1 MVPFWSVHNILTKV
15 IGMAVITI
23 NGPIG
28 SGSFEVGQMVA
39 ERLGINYVDRM
50 VIAEAARRIG
60 SPVGNL
66 MEKEQ
71 RIIRFR
77 ERLGRFLQTM
87 LERSAISGVG
97 GEPYFGHGTEMLPA
111 ETYTELLVDS
121 PSASQSVNDKAFID
135 ATSAVIRELATAG
148 DVVIIGRGGNM
159 ILSGF
164 PGVLHV
170 GLLAPLES
178 RIENIMTREHYNR
191 QEATKYVLE
200 LEEAR
205 LAFFR
210 KFFRVNANDPEL
222 FHIILNGALIRTEI
236 AAEMV
241 VHAAEDMRHSP
252 EGVPA

>member
-1 MVPFWSVHNILTKV
+1 MP
-15 IGMAVITI
+15 VITI

-39 ERLGINYVDRM
+39 ESLGINYVDRM
-50 VIAEAARRIG
+50 VLAEAARRIG

-66 MEKEQ
+66 VEKEQ

-121 PSASQSVNDKAFID
+121 PSAAQTVNDKAFID
-135 ATSAVIRELATAG
+135 ATSAVINELAAAG

-159 ILSGF
+159 ILADF
-164 PGVLHV
+164 PGALHV
-170 GLLAPLES
+170 GMLAPLDS
-178 RIENIMTREHYNR
+178 RIENIMAREHYNR
-191 QEATKYVLE
+191 EEATRYVLE

-205 LAFFR
+205 IAFFR
-210 KFFRVNANDPEL
+210 KFFRVNANEPEL
-222 FHIILNGALIRTEI
+222 FHIILNGARIRSEI
-236 AAEMV
+236 AAQMV
-241 VHAAEDMRHSP
+241 VHAAEDLRRS
-252 EGVPA
+252 EESVPA

>member
-1 MVPFWSVHNILTKV
+1 MP
-15 IGMAVITI
+15 VITI

-50 VIAEAARRIG
+50 VLAEAARRIG
-60 SPVGNL
+60 SPVGSL
-66 MEKEQ
+66 VEKEQ
-71 RIIRFR
+71 RVVRFR

-111 ETYTELLVDS
+111 ETYTELLGES
-121 PSASQSVNDKAFID
+121 PTASQTVNDKAFID
-135 ATSAVIRELATAG
+135 TTSSVIKEIAGGG

-159 ILSGF
+159 ILSDF
-164 PGVLHV
+164 PGALHV
-170 GLLAPLES
+170 GMLAPLES
-178 RIENIMTREHYNR
+178 RIENIMAREHYNR
-191 QEATKYVLE
+191 QEATKYVAE

-205 LAFFR
+205 IAFFR

-222 FHIILNGALIRTEI
+222 FHLILNGARIGPEV

-241 VHAAEDMRHSP
+241 VHAAEGLRLSA
-252 EGVPA
+252 ENVPA

>member
-1 MVPFWSVHNILTKV
+1 MP
-15 IGMAVITI
+15 VITI

-39 ERLGINYVDRM
+39 ERLGINYMDRM
-50 VIAEAARRIG
+50 VLAEAARRIG
-60 SPVGNL
+60 SPVGSL
-66 MEKEQ
+66 VEKEQ
-71 RIIRFR
+71 RVVRFR

-111 ETYTELLVDS
+111 ETYTELLGES
-121 PSASQSVNDKAFID
+121 PTASQTVNDKAFID
-135 ATSAVIRELATAG
+135 TTSSVIKEIAGGG

-159 ILSGF
+159 ILSDF
-164 PGVLHV
+164 PGTLHV
-170 GLLAPLES
+170 GMLAPLES
-178 RIENIMTREHYNR
+178 RIENIMAREHYNR
-191 QEATKYVLE
+191 QEATKYVAE

-205 LAFFR
+205 IAFFR

-222 FHIILNGALIRTEI
+222 FHLILNGARIRPEI

-241 VHAAEDMRHSP
+241 VHAAEELRLSA
-252 EGVPA
+252 ENVPA

>member
-1 MVPFWSVHNILTKV
+1 
-15 IGMAVITI
+15 MAVITI

-60 SPVGNL
+60 SPVVNL

-71 RIIRFR
+71 RVIRFR

-121 PSASQSVNDKAFID
+121 PSAAQTVNDKAFID
-135 ATSAVIRELATAG
+135 ATSAVINELATAG

-159 ILSGF
+159 ILADF
-164 PGVLHV
+164 PGALHV
-170 GLLAPLES
+170 GMLAPLDS
-178 RIENIMTREHYNR
+178 RIDNIMTREHYNR
-191 QEATKYVLE
+191 EEATKYVLE

-205 LAFFR
+205 VAFFR

-222 FHIILNGALIRTEI
+222 FHIILNGALIRPEI

-241 VHAAEDMRHSP
+241 VDAAEDLMHLS
-252 EGVPA
+252 EGVPAD

>member
-1 MVPFWSVHNILTKV
+1 MP
-15 IGMAVITI
+15 VITI

-39 ERLGINYVDRM
+39 ERLGINYMDRM
-50 VIAEAARRIG
+50 VLAEAARRIG
-60 SPVGNL
+60 SPVGSL
-66 MEKEQ
+66 VEKEQ
-71 RIIRFR
+71 RVVRFR

-111 ETYTELLVDS
+111 ETYTELLGES
-121 PSASQSVNDKAFID
+121 PTASQTVNDKAFID
-135 ATSAVIRELATAG
+135 TTSSVIKEIAGGG

-159 ILSGF
+159 ILSDF
-164 PGVLHV
+164 PGALHV
-170 GLLAPLES
+170 GMLAPLES
-178 RIENIMTREHYNR
+178 RIENIMAREHYNR
-191 QEATKYVLE
+191 QEATKYVAE

-205 LAFFR
+205 IAFFR

-222 FHIILNGALIRTEI
+222 FHLILNGARIRPEI

-241 VHAAEDMRHSP
+241 VHAAEGLKLSA
-252 EGVPA
+252 ENVPA

>member
-1 MVPFWSVHNILTKV
+1 MP
-15 IGMAVITI
+15 VITI

-39 ERLGINYVDRM
+39 ERLGIDYVDRM
-50 VIAEAARRIG
+50 VLAQAARRIG
-60 SPVGNL
+60 SPMASLV
-66 MEKEQ
+66 EKEQ

-111 ETYTELLVDS
+111 ETYTELLGES
-121 PSASQSVNDKAFID
+121 PTSAQTVNDKAFIE
-135 ATSAVIRELATAG
+135 ATSAVIHELASSG
-148 DVVIIGRGGNM
+148 NVVIIGRGANM
-159 ILSGF
+159 ILADL
-164 PGVLHV
+164 PGALHV
-170 GLLAPLES
+170 GMLAPLES
-178 RIENIMTREHYNR
+178 RIENIMAREHYTR
-191 QEATKYVLE
+191 EEATKFVTE

-205 LAFFR
+205 IVFFR

-222 FHIILNGALIRTEI
+222 FHIILNGARIRPEV

-241 VHAAEDMRHSP
+241 VDAAQDLQQYADSL
-252 EGVPA
+252 AQA

>member
-1 MVPFWSVHNILTKV
+1 MP
-15 IGMAVITI
+15 VITI

-39 ERLGINYVDRM
+39 ERLGINYMDRM
-50 VIAEAARRIG
+50 VLAEAARRIG
-60 SPVGNL
+60 SPVGSL
-66 MEKEQ
+66 VEKEQ
-71 RIIRFR
+71 RVVRFR

-111 ETYTELLVDS
+111 ETYTELLGES
-121 PSASQSVNDKAFID
+121 PTASQTVNDKAFID
-135 ATSAVIRELATAG
+135 TTSSVIKEIAGGG

-159 ILSGF
+159 ILSDF
-164 PGVLHV
+164 PGALHV
-170 GLLAPLES
+170 GMLAPLES
-178 RIENIMTREHYNR
+178 RIENIMAREHYNR
-191 QEATKYVLE
+191 QEATKYVAE

-205 LAFFR
+205 IAFFR

-222 FHIILNGALIRTEI
+222 FHLILNGARIGPEV

-241 VHAAEDMRHSP
+241 VHAAEGLRLSA
-252 EGVPA
+252 ENVPA

>member
-1 MVPFWSVHNILTKV
+1 MP
-15 IGMAVITI
+15 VITI

-39 ERLGINYVDRM
+39 ERLGINYMDRM
-50 VIAEAARRIG
+50 VLAEAARRIG
-60 SPVGNL
+60 SPVGSL
-66 MEKEQ
+66 VEKEQ
-71 RIIRFR
+71 RVVRFR

-111 ETYTELLVDS
+111 ETYTELLGES
-121 PSASQSVNDKAFID
+121 PTASQTVNDKAFID
-135 ATSAVIRELATAG
+135 TTSSVIKEIAGGG

-159 ILSGF
+159 ILSDF
-164 PGVLHV
+164 PGALHV
-170 GLLAPLES
+170 GMLAPLES
-178 RIENIMTREHYNR
+178 RIENIMAREHYNR
-191 QEATKYVLE
+191 QEATKYVAE

-205 LAFFR
+205 IAFFR

-222 FHIILNGALIRTEI
+222 FHLILNGARIGPEV

-241 VHAAEDMRHSP
+241 VHAAEGLKLSA
-252 EGVPA
+252 ENVPA

>member
-1 MVPFWSVHNILTKV
+1 MP
-15 IGMAVITI
+15 VITI

-39 ERLGINYVDRM
+39 DQLGINYVDRM
-50 VIAEAARRIG
+50 VLAETARRIG
-60 SPVGNL
+60 SPVGSL
-66 MEKEQ
+66 VEKEQ
-71 RIIRFR
+71 RVIRFR

-111 ETYTELLVDS
+111 ETYTELLGES
-121 PSASQSVNDKAFID
+121 PSATQTVNDKAFID
-135 ATSAVIRELATAG
+135 ATSSVISELAAGG

-159 ILSGF
+159 ILADF
-164 PGVLHV
+164 PGALHV
-170 GLLAPLES
+170 GMLAPLDS
-178 RIENIMTREHYNR
+178 RIENIMAREHYSR
-191 QEATKYVLE
+191 QEAAKFIAE

-205 LAFFR
+205 VAFFR

-222 FHIILNGALIRTEI
+222 FHLILNGARIRPEV
-236 AAEMV
+236 ASQMV
-241 VHAAEDMRHSP
+241 VHAAEDMMRSE